1 MKWISKIAYGTGQML
16 KDLVAGVISIFYI
29 IFSEGCINLSSS
41 QVGALLLIG
50 QIANGLAT
58 PLIGYLS
65 DRPLGQTRKSSS
77 LKSYQ
82 LIPCEDGYVKKDKRF
97 LSRMKRQLRLG
108 QRKSWHL
115 GGCLLMLIAFPM
127 MFGQPEFLVQLPVW
141 AKLLINSIF
150 MVCVQVGW
158 AAVQIPHL
166 SIINDLTDQ
175 QDERVQ
181 LASLRYFF
189 GGIGHMAISLV
200 AYLFFKSDSSNLSL
214 LKLTNETVKNQNDS
228 QLFTKTLMTI
238 DTLAESERIG
248 LFNNS
253 ITNQSINVAKQS
265 ALHSEHNIT
274 IQDLPIFRNVALIV
288 AGIGLL
294 FTVIFHCGV
303 REGKP
308 RTRLVSEITSY
319 DNTLDKFSEVNG
331 INNNNNNNN
340 KFLDVIH
347 VAVSRVKSKRKRT
360 YSLSST
366 LPWYAWFTL
375 PRFWLSCS
383 IFSITRLNVTVS
395 LLYLGPF
402 LLNSLKM
409 NKSSMV
415 SVPLVTVVSC
425 LITSVGVQKIT
436 KLLGNYIGSVVGVPF
451 ILGYCTIAYFL
462 QSAEDNLAIYFAAAI
477 LGIGNTINNVRAL
490 VVITT
495 LIGVKQVHT
504 AAFVHGIAS
513 FVDKIS
519 TGIFIQCIQL
529 FVPQLTYKHIQVYI
543 VGSLAVFGGI
553 LSTIDNFFYSD
564 ASERKNTPCLS
575 CCCRQ
580 TTSSSSP
587 TPTKYQTKK
596 VANLNIYYTLFD
608 SVSNYKA
615 DHDNHG

>member
-29 IFSEGCINLSSS
+29 IFYEGCISLSSS
-41 QVGALLLIG
+41 QVGALLLFG

-65 DRPLGQTRKSSS
+65 DRPLGPTGKSMNGN
-77 LKSYQ
+77 Q
-82 LIPCEDGYVKKDKRF
+82 LISCDDGNVKKDKRF
-97 LSRMKRQLRLG
+97 LNRMKRQLRLG

-115 GGCLLMLIAFPM
+115 GGCLLMLIAFPS
-127 MFGQPEFLVQLPVW
+127 MFGQPECLVRLPVW
-141 AKLLINSIF
+141 AKLLINGIF

-175 QDERVQ
+175 HDERVL

-189 GGIGHMAISLV
+189 SGIGDMATLLV
-200 AYLFFKSDSSNLSL
+200 TYLFFESEKSSL
-214 LKLTNETVKNQNDS
+214 LLLKSTNETVKNENSS
-228 QLFTKTLMTI
+228 QLFSKTLMRT
-238 DTLAESERIG
+238 DTLAESERRG

-253 ITNQSINVAKQS
+253 ITNQSTNVAEQS
-265 ALHSEHNIT
+265 VLHSEYNIT

-288 AGIGLL
+288 AGIGVL

-308 RTRLVSEITSY
+308 RARQVFEIKSY
-319 DNTLDKFSEVNG
+319 ENTQDKFSEVNG
-331 INNNNNNNN
+331 INNNNNK
-340 KFLDVIH
+340 KFLDVTD

-383 IFSITRLNVTVS
+383 TFSIMRLSVTVS
-395 LLYLGPF
+395 VLYMGPF

-415 SVPLVTVVSC
+415 SVPLVTTVFC
-425 LITSVGVQKIT
+425 LITSAGVQRIT

-462 QSAEDNLAIYFAAAI
+462 QSAEDNFLAIYFAAAI

-519 TGIFIQCIQL
+519 TGVFIQCIQL

-553 LSTIDNFFYSD
+553 LATIDNFVYSE
-564 ASERKNTPCLS
+564 ASERKNAPCLS
-575 CCCRQ
+575 RCCRQ

-587 TPTKYQTKK
+587 TSTKYQTNK
-596 VANLNIYYTLFD
+596 VANPDVRTSYIN
-608 SVSNYKA
+608 VSNDKEN
-615 DHDNHG
+615 HDNFG